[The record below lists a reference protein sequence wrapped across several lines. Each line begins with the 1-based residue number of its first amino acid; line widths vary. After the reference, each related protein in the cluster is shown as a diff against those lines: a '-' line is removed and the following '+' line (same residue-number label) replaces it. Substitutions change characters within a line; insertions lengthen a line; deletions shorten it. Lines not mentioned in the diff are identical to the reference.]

1 MPQPLIG
8 VSTSITVGEYPER
21 AYVNSAYLRAVEQ
34 AGGIP
39 VLLPPQLSAAACD
52 TLWRRLDGLVLTGG
66 GDIAPARFGQAT
78 HPKTALVS
86 DDRDALELELVDRA
100 LRDDVPLFGIC
111 RGLQVLNVALGGS
124 LHQHIPDVA
133 GETVQHAQTEKR
145 DVATHPV
152 KLLTEGT
159 RLGRILGASELAV
172 NSFHHQA
179 LATLGRGLREVAWA
193 PDRVIEA
200 VEHEDLRRFVVGVQW
215 HPEDLVEHDA
225 AARALFSAV
234 IEAARSRGRSWMAPG
249 RNSADAAGGKTTRA

>member
-39 VLLPPQLSAAACD
+39 VLLPPQLSAAARE

-66 GDIAPARFGQAT
+66 GDVEPIRFGQAP

-86 DDRDALELELVDRA
+86 GDRDALELELVDRA

-124 LHQHIPDVA
+124 LHQHIPDTL
-133 GETVQHAQTEKR
+133 GEAVQHVQTEKR
-145 DVATHPV
+145 HVATHPV

-159 RLGRILGASELAV
+159 RLGRLLGAPELSV

-179 LATLGRGLREVAWA
+179 LGTLGCGLREVAWA
-193 PDRVIEA
+193 PDGVVEA
-200 VEHEDLRRFVVGVQW
+200 VEHEDQRRFVVGVQW
-215 HPEDLVEHDA
+215 HPEDLVEHDP
-225 AARALFSAV
+225 AARALFGAV
-234 IEAARSRGRSWMAPG
+234 VEAARDRGRS
-249 RNSADAAGGKTTRA
+249 

>member
-1 MPQPLIG
+1 VSQPLIG

-39 VLLPPQLSAAACD
+39 VLLPPQLSAAARE

-66 GDIAPARFGQAT
+66 GDIEPTRFGQHA
-78 HPKTALVS
+78 HPKTTLVS
-86 DDRDALELELVDRA
+86 TERDGLELELVDRA

-111 RGLQVLNVALGGS
+111 RGLQVVNVALGGT
-124 LHQHIPDVA
+124 LYQHVPDA
-133 GETVQHAQTEKR
+133 MGDAVQHSQTAKR

-159 RLGRILGASELAV
+159 RLGEILGSPELVV

-179 LATLGRGLREVAWA
+179 LQTLGRGLRDVGWA

-200 VEHEDLRRFVVGVQW
+200 IEHEDRRRFMVAVQW
-215 HPEDLVEHDA
+215 HPEDLVAHDA
-225 AARALFSAV
+225 AARALFTAV
-234 IEAARSRGRSWMAPG
+234 VEAARARGRS
-249 RNSADAAGGKTTRA
+249 

>member
-1 MPQPLIG
+1 MSQPLIG

-39 VLLPPQLSAAACD
+39 VLLPPQLSASARE

-66 GDIAPARFGQAT
+66 GDIEPARFGEAA
-78 HPKTALVS
+78 HPKTTLVS
-86 DDRDALELELVDRA
+86 GDRDALELELVDRA

-124 LHQHIPDVA
+124 LHQHIPDTV
-133 GETVQHAQTEKR
+133 GDSVQHSQTDKR
-145 DVATHPV
+145 HVATHPV
-152 KLLTEGT
+152 KLLAEGT
-159 RLGRILGASELAV
+159 RLGRILGTSELAV

-179 LATLGRGLREVAWA
+179 LKRLGRGLREVAWA

-200 VEHEDLRRFVVGVQW
+200 VEHEDERRFVVGVQW

-225 AARALFSAV
+225 TARALFTAV
-234 IEAARSRGRSWMAPG
+234 VDAARTRGR
-249 RNSADAAGGKTTRA
+249 T

>member
-1 MPQPLIG
+1 MSQPLIG

-39 VLLPPQLSAAACD
+39 VLLPPQLSASARD

-66 GDIAPARFGQAT
+66 GDIEPGRFGEAA
-78 HPKTALVS
+78 HPKTTLVS
-86 DDRDALELELVDRA
+86 GDRDALELELVDRA

-124 LHQHIPDVA
+124 LHQHIPDAV
-133 GETVQHAQTEKR
+133 GDRVQHSQTDKR
-145 DVATHPV
+145 HVATHPV
-152 KLLTEGT
+152 KLLAEGT
-159 RLGRILGASELAV
+159 RLGRILGTSELAV

-179 LATLGRGLREVAWA
+179 LKRLGRGLREVAWA
-193 PDRVIEA
+193 PDQVIEA
-200 VEHEDLRRFVVGVQW
+200 VEHEDERRFVVAVQW

-225 AARALFSAV
+225 TARALFTAV
-234 IEAARSRGRSWMAPG
+234 VDAARTRGR
-249 RNSADAAGGKTTRA
+249 T

>member
-1 MPQPLIG
+1 MGIIPRKVVLGSRAVSQPLIG
-8 VSTSITVGEYPER
+8 VSTSITIGEYPER

-39 VLLPPQLSAAACD
+39 VLLPPQLSASARE
-52 TLWRRLDGLVLTGG
+52 TLWQRLDALVLTGG
-66 GDIAPARFGQAT
+66 GDIEPARFGESA

-86 DDRDALELELVDRA
+86 PARDALELELVDRA
-100 LRDDVPLFGIC
+100 LADDVPLFGIC
-111 RGLQVLNVALGGS
+111 RGLQVLNVALGGT
-124 LHQHIPDVA
+124 LHQHVPDAA
-133 GETVQHAQTEKR
+133 GDAVQHSQTEKR
-145 DVATHPV
+145 HVATHPV

-159 RLGRILGASELAV
+159 RLGDILGAPELAV

-179 LATLGRGLREVAWA
+179 LRTLGRGLREVAWA

-200 VEHEDLRRFVVGVQW
+200 IEHEDRRRFVVAVQW

-234 IEAARSRGRSWMAPG
+234 VEAARARGRS
-249 RNSADAAGGKTTRA
+249 